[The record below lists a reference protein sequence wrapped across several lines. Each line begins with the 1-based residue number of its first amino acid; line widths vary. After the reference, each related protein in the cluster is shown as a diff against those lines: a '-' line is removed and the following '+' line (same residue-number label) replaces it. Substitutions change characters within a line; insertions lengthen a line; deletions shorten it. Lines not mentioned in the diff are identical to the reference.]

1 MRVDMSG
8 NMIMCNSKIEEAA
21 ENGTCEGDK
30 IIFVRVAQLHCNFVP
45 PATVALRGEYLI
57 EIFHGEPSQ
66 GLFGHKHCQQF
77 APTAGIHRVK
87 PRGQATDNGIRQ
99 CEFVL
104 HASGQD
110 RVDSAEK
117 QLSAST

>member
-1 MRVDMSG
+1 MCVDMSG

-30 IIFVRVAQLHCNFVP
+30 IIFVRVAQLHCNFVR
-45 PATVALRGEYLI
+45 PATVVLRGEYLI
-57 EIFHGEPSQ
+57 EIFRGEPSQ
-66 GLFGHKHCQQF
+66 GLVGDKHCQQF
-77 APTAGIHRVK
+77 VPTAGIHQVK